1 MKLKVK
7 ILICLIIMSI
17 IPISIVGLFFD
28 YGTKKL
34 VNDKVGDFFTQLVTS
49 NGEYIELQVKQ
60 LENAINSIVVNDL
73 IKEELVEYG
82 QQLPLERVDAW
93 TKVGRVTRSTFALN
107 KGIRSIIYCVDNGKV
122 EVFGE
127 QRINENEED
136 EIRYKSFFEDYFQQ
150 EYLQEK
156 KKVVGYHLKWHFG
169 VKGQTERAFIMKE
182 IIDLSKAKSV
192 GIVIFA
198 IDTDIFRKTIN
209 ETKTGN
215 GEIVFLLNEKD
226 EYIIVDQKEKM
237 GQKCEEPFLEDMVNE
252 KGILV
257 DNGYLLAY
265 HKLYNGYKL
274 VSRVP
279 IRNLTSDLLDLRIL
293 TFIIAICCVTL
304 AVIISIIF
312 SNYVGKKFRYLIS
325 FMKQVQEGDF
335 SVSNERIKNVKD
347 EFDVIFNYFFKMVF
361 KLNNLINKTY
371 IQEIEKKE
379 SELKALQYQINPHFL
394 FNTLEIIRSMS
405 KIYKCDEIGVVST
418 KLGELF
424 RYNMNREGCD
434 LISIREELNHIKN
447 YVYIQNMHYNGEIN
461 LFCDIE
467 EEFNEFL
474 ILRFIMQ
481 PIVENII
488 NHGFKPRG
496 GSGCIEINTYIEAD
510 DLYIEIVDDGIG
522 IDNMNLQTINES
534 INNPLRTKNANQV
547 GLGLRNVNQR
557 LKLAFG
563 EEYGLEINSDEKGT
577 TVLIKLPCK
586 EGEDAI

>member
-1 MKLKVK
+1 MKLKTK
-7 ILICLIIMSI
+7 ILLCLIIMSVV
-17 IPISIVGLFFD
+17 PISIVVLFFD
-28 YGTKKL
+28 HGTKKL

-60 LENAINSIVVNDL
+60 LENAINSIVFNDL
-73 IKEELVEYG
+73 IKEELAEYDK
-82 QQLPLERVDAW
+82 QLPLERVDAW

-127 QRINENEED
+127 QRINENEKD
-136 EIRYKSFFEDYFQQ
+136 EIRYKSFFEDYIQ
-150 EYLQEK
+150 EVNLQK
-156 KKVVGYHLKWHFG
+156 KKKEVNYHSKWYFG
-169 VKGQTERAFIMKE
+169 INGQIERAFITKE
-182 IIDLSKAKSV
+182 IIDLTKAESI
-192 GIVIFA
+192 GIVVFA
-198 IDTDIFRKTIN
+198 IDTNILRKTIN

-215 GEIVFLLNEKD
+215 GEIVFLLNEKE

-237 GQKCEEPFLEDMVNE
+237 GQKCEEPFLKEMVNE
-252 KGILV
+252 KGILTN
-257 DNGYLLAY
+257 DGYLCAY
-265 HKLYNGYKL
+265 HKLDNGYKL
-274 VSRVP
+274 ISRIP
-279 IRNLTSDLLDLRIL
+279 IRNLTADLLDLRIV
-293 TFIIAICCVTL
+293 TFVITIGCVTL

-312 SNYVGKKFRYLIS
+312 SNYVGKKFGYLIR

-335 SVSNERIKNVKD
+335 SVSKERIKNVKD

-434 LISIREELNHIKN
+434 LISIREELNHIEN
-447 YVYIQNMHYNGEIN
+447 YVYIQNMHFNGEIN

-467 EEFNEFL
+467 EKHYGFR
-474 ILRFIMQ
+474 ILRFILQ

-488 NHGFKPRG
+488 SHGFKPRG
-496 GSGCIEINTYIEAD
+496 GSGCIEINTYVEKN
-510 DLYIEIVDDGIG
+510 DLYIQIVDDGIG
-522 IDNMNLQTINES
+522 IDNIILETINES
-534 INNPLRTKNANQV
+534 INNPLRTKNANAV